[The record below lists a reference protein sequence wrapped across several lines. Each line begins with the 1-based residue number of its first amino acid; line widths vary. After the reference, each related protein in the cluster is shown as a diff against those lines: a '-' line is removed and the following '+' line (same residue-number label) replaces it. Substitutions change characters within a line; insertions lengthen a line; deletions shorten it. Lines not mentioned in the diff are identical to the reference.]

1 LVTEGSPLRYF
12 TLEEANRLLPW
23 LQKLFEGIDLLRERI
38 AEREMAVSELARQG
52 RQNGGSK
59 VENNIKEQREAID
72 SMTAD
77 LLGETDKIQKE
88 GILLRD
94 PRRGLV
100 DFPSLREGQEVYLCW
115 CWVEDGG
122 WITHWHSIDSGY
134 VGRQPI

>member
-1 LVTEGSPLRYF
+1 MEQKRYF

-23 LQKLFEGIDLLRERI
+23 LQQLFEEMGMLRERI
-38 AEREMAVSELARQG
+38 AEREKVVYELAWQG
-52 RQNGGSK
+52 RQNGGSQ
-59 VENNIKEQREAID
+59 VEDHIKEQREAID

-77 LLGETDKIQKE
+77 LQEEADKIQKE

-94 PRRGLV
+94 SRRGLV
-100 DFPSLREGQEVYLCW
+100 DFLSLREGQEVYLCW

-122 WITHWHSIDSGY
+122 WITHWHFIDSGY